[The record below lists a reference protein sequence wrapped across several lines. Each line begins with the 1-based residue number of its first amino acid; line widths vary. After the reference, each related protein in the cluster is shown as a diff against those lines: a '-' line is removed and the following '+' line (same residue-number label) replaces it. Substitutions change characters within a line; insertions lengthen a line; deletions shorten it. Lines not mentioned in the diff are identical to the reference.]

1 MENLSKLFSQRRSVD
16 ANFSVQAF
24 VEALDDNISSA
35 ASPLAVG
42 SSVVESVVSNESFS
56 HDVQETV
63 RAVYDQVDSILDSL
77 SFESFN
83 ADRVDAQRIG
93 ENQKAAATIGL
104 IGAQN
109 ESSYKRA
116 LLAATRAVSSS
127 DANVIVSKGSMSG
140 PAGTIG
146 AFSEGV
152 SLENYNEKSQR
163 DYRVITAGYN
173 LMSSRQDAFAEA
185 MYRTTLIN
193 PQEGGAVQI
202 VPYVA
207 VMKDRFHQIT
217 GAKLDNQEV
226 NLVDAYRDPSILED
240 ESIALIPAIA
250 TGAGGNEAE
259 FVDAADVA
267 PVSKMDDR
275 GNSYETAPLKFGR
288 KVNLIGISNA
298 NQLIA
303 AGVLTIEDTIDPAG
317 SLKNIYVK
325 VGGDGTEAARVIKFN
340 VERTPTATFV
350 PKLTGDTRLA
360 AVSFES
366 DRLKVSGETR
376 AIDGSSMTAFDT
388 MAAGKLRVEL
398 SLKVDGTI
406 SLSRGQTQFIT
417 GGVTVEAIYNE
428 DGDRIDLTQGQG
440 AALVAQ
446 LGELTAIGYDLNAR
460 FTNTNR
466 RQRGQL
472 LQTRAV
478 QFRHPIWMHSPITLP
493 LSTLDEQGPGE
504 VAKALTVANDI
515 RNSANAVTAALNY
528 VAQLKEVATGESS
541 IAQFGDVEGALS
553 IMMRPT
559 YRYHKLDLTQGSLD
573 TIRSGDRWN
582 DVTSAILN
590 TIKGLLFPAYRDSN
604 IESVFQTVSGN
615 INEKPKFLICTDREI
630 ANYLQTVGD
639 NRTLGGYL
647 NYDVVATNNKK
658 MDGKILVIP
667 TRANPSENDILSWG
681 QFFFVPPIV
690 GDLPIT
696 RNGSTSREICA
707 IPFNRH
713 VNNIPFAIEID
724 VVGLR
729 DAMSSS
735 MYNVLL

>member
-16 ANFSVQAF
+16 ANFSVQSF
-24 VEALDDNISSA
+24 VDALDNDISSA
-35 ASPLAVG
+35 GSALAVG
-42 SSVVESVVSNESFS
+42 SNVVDQVVSSESFG
-56 HDVQETV
+56 HDIQDTV
-63 RAVYDQVDSILDSL
+63 AGVFDQVSSILDTL
-77 SFESFN
+77 SFEQFN
-83 ADRVDAQRIG
+83 EGRVDADRLG
-93 ENQKAAATIGL
+93 TNQKISATMGL
-104 IGAQN
+104 IGTQN
-109 ESSYKRA
+109 ETSYKKA
-116 LLAATRAVSSS
+116 LLAATRSVSSS
-127 DANVIVSKGSMSG
+127 DSNIIVSKGSMNG
-140 PAGTIG
+140 PAGSIG

-226 NLVDAYRDPSILED
+226 NLVDAYRDPTILED

-250 TGAGGNEAE
+250 TGSNGNEAE

-267 PVSKMDDR
+267 PVSKVDDR

-303 AGVLTIEDTIDPAG
+303 AGVMTIEDTIDPAG
-317 SLKNIYVK
+317 ALKNIYVK
-325 VGGDGTEAARVIKFN
+325 VGGDGTEDARVVKFG
-340 VERTPTATFV
+340 VERTPTATFL

-360 AVSFES
+360 AVSFET

-376 AIDGSSMTAFDT
+376 SVDGANMSAFTT
-388 MAAGKLRVEL
+388 MEASGLRVEL
-398 SLKVDGTI
+398 SIKVDGTI

-417 GGVTVEAIYNE
+417 GGVSVEAIYNE
-428 DGDRIDLTQGQG
+428 DGDRIDMSTGAG

-446 LGELTAIGYDLNAR
+446 LGELEAIGYDLNAR
-460 FTNTNR
+460 FTNSNR

-559 YRYHKLDLTQGSLD
+559 YRHHTLDFTNKSLD
-573 TIRSGDRWN
+573 SIRSGDRWD

-630 ANYLQTVGD
+630 ANYLQQVGD

-647 NYDVVATNNKK
+647 EYDVVATNNQK

-690 GDLPIT
+690 GDLPIS
-696 RNGSTSREICA
+696 RNGQVSREICA

-724 VVGLR
+724 VIGLR
-729 DAMSSS
+729 DVMSTSL
-735 MYNVLL
+735 YNALL